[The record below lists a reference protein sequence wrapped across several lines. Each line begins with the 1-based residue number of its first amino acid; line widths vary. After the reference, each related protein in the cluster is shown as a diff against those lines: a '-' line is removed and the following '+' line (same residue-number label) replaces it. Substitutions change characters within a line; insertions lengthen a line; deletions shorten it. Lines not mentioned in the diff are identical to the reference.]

1 MDSIL
6 SDGQL
11 MSRPVPWL
19 WIALAGLLLLAPGLL
34 GRLFVDVLEGI
45 TLLVV
50 VLPLLLAGGGVIGW
64 WWLRRNLITCSA
76 CGTTSLGQSQCP
88 ACGAPIQARQDP
100 AGTSGSAGAGAH
112 PGVDASDVTI
122 DVVAQAVDEG
132 GKR

>member
-1 MDSIL
+1 MGFIL
-6 SDGQL
+6 SHCQL

-88 ACGAPIQARQDP
+88 ACGATLQARQDP
-100 AGTSGSAGAGAH
+100 GTSGSAGAGAP

>member
-34 GRLFVDVLEGI
+34 GRLLVDVLEGI

-50 VLPLLLAGGGVIGW
+50 VLPLVLAGGGVIGW
-64 WWLRRNLITCSA
+64 WWLRRNLITCTD

-88 ACGAPIQARQDP
+88 ACGAPLQAGQDP
-100 AGTSGSAGAGAH
+100 GTSGSAGAGAS
-112 PGVDASDVTI
+112 PGVAASDVTI

-132 GKR
+132 RKS

>member
-50 VLPLLLAGGGVIGW
+50 VLPLVLAGGGVIGW
-64 WWLRRNLITCSA
+64 WWLRRNLITCTA

-88 ACGAPIQARQDP
+88 ACGAPLQAGQGP
-100 AGTSGSAGAGAH
+100 GTAGSAGAGAP
-112 PGVDASDVTI
+112 PGVAASDVTI

-132 GKR
+132 GKS

>member
-1 MDSIL
+1 MGFIL
-6 SDGQL
+6 SHCQL

-88 ACGAPIQARQDP
+88 ACGAPLQARQDP
-100 AGTSGSAGAGAH
+100 GTSGSAGAGAP

-122 DVVAQAVDEG
+122 DVVAKAVDEG